1 MGISARTAQG
11 AANGGF
17 TMIELTIAMV
27 IVTIASVGGFASHH
41 ASRELIRQS
50 EEESMAVSDLENAFN
65 RILVEDVDDLVDPVG
80 PYPNGQD
87 IALFNSLNLGDERI
101 RVSYPNLPA
110 MGIPDVLEIR
120 LTLTWTSFN
129 GQQRILS
136 GSTCKAK

>member
-1 MGISARTAQG
+1 
-11 AANGGF
+11 
-17 TMIELTIAMV
+17 
-27 IVTIASVGGFASHH
+27 
-41 ASRELIRQS
+41 
-50 EEESMAVSDLENAFN
+50 MAVSDLENAFN